1 MSRSYAASPPS
12 AFVACSGTALALAVF
27 IPPLNIRPM
36 CLAASR
42 ALHISVCLLF
52 SKYIQ
57 GKNLEV
63 RGAVFSKGL
72 LLDFLVYYLE
82 YLTSSI
88 TINVK

>member
-12 AFVACSGTALALAVF
+12 AFVACSGTALAVF

-57 GKNLEV
+57 GKDLEV

-82 YLTSSI
+82 YVTSSI